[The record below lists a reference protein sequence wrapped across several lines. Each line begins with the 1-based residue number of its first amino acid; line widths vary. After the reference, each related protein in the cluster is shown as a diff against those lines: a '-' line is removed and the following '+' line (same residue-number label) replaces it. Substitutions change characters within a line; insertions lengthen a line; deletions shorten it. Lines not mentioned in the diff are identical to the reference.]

1 MSYSFHQG
9 HPLLLFCC
17 LRVFFTLPQRQTYP
31 LIPAKITPLWKTI
44 DDPLIKISVRSRP
57 WTMILCHF
65 HSAPSLTVL
74 SLVFWGTVS
83 PKPKTQRC
91 HKTIY
96 ETEKSGCMVIEQVFC
111 SQHLWVRLGLREGGG
126 THSWHRLEKWRAFSP
141 ETAGGNWVSIGCCLQ
156 DHRAVCKRPTW
167 PHVDGAIQP
176 PETPTSTVSEERGLH
191 SWSRG
196 RMSREILGPQVRYNG
211 RKTEFLMQVSRWER
225 NQQLTVM
232 PSGRSQL
239 THLQGPE
246 ATKPSH
252 KAGPLL
258 SSQPLLYPP
267 LWTREVRNAFE
278 HTCRLGGREE
288 RRCYSP
294 IGWM

>member
-17 LRVFFTLPQRQTYP
+17 LRGFFTLPQRQTYP

-91 HKTIY
+91 PKTIY
-96 ETEKSGCMVIEQVFC
+96 ETEKSGCMVIEQVFR
-111 SQHLWVRLGLREGGG
+111 SQQLWVRLGLREGGG

-167 PHVDGAIQP
+167 PQP
-176 PETPTSTVSEERGLH
+176 PETPTNTVSEERGLH

-211 RKTEFLMQVSRWER
+211 RKTEMFSCKFPYGRGINNSRWCPAGEVSLHICKVR
-225 NQQLTVM
+225 RLQSHLTKQALYC
-232 PSGRSQL
+232 P
-239 THLQGPE
+239 PN
-246 ATKPSH
+246 
-252 KAGPLL
+252 L
-258 SSQPLLYPP
+258 SSTPLSEQERSEMP
-267 LWTREVRNAFE
+267 LNTRVDLEGGKKEDAIALLVG
-278 HTCRLGGREE
+278 CRL
-288 RRCYSP
+288 P
-294 IGWM
+294 